1 MVFLFS
7 IYYLNLWQCIFIAFI
22 IWKQYF
28 IKQWNFNTKIIS
40 NFFASWSSTNLFLIN
55 LFFCF
60 YAYSNDLCI
69 HISLSCGQQRC
80 AMATI
85 WVPTYANIFV
95 AKLDR
100 ISIDLFIKQIS
111 MFCLRLLDDKFIIR
125 TKSKNELKNFTK
137 DLNVKHPSIKSDFKY
152 SKGKTEFLD
161 TLHYKDQHYNQSIPF
176 RKALR
181 INIFNSS
188 KICETF
194 TSTYR
199 EICGQRIRQKNP
211 SKPRFK
217 EHLER
222 SSLLNKQ
229 QFLKKD
235 TSLCQWY
242 TIRHCQILRK

>member
-1 MVFLFS
+1 M
-7 IYYLNLWQCIFIAFI
+7 
-22 IWKQYF
+22 
-28 IKQWNFNTKIIS
+28 
-40 NFFASWSSTNLFLIN
+40 
-55 LFFCF
+55 F
-60 YAYSNDLCI
+60 Y
-69 HISLSCGQQRC
+69 
-80 AMATI
+80 
-85 WVPTYANIFV
+85 
-95 AKLDR
+95 
-100 ISIDLFIKQIS
+100 
-111 MFCLRLLDDKFIIR
+111 LRLLDDKFIIR

-229 QFLKKD
+229 
-235 TSLCQWY
+235 
-242 TIRHCQILRK
+242 

>member
-1 MVFLFS
+1 M
-7 IYYLNLWQCIFIAFI
+7 
-22 IWKQYF
+22 
-28 IKQWNFNTKIIS
+28 
-40 NFFASWSSTNLFLIN
+40 
-55 LFFCF
+55 F
-60 YAYSNDLCI
+60 Y
-69 HISLSCGQQRC
+69 
-80 AMATI
+80 
-85 WVPTYANIFV
+85 
-95 AKLDR
+95 
-100 ISIDLFIKQIS
+100 
-111 MFCLRLLDDKFIIR
+111 LRLLDDKFIIR

-152 SKGKTEFLD
+152 SKSKTEFLD

-235 TSLCQWY
+235 TSLCQ
-242 TIRHCQILRK
+242 